1 MIRRYSKQFKED
13 AVHYYRS
20 HKELGA
26 KRCAKN
32 IGIGQSTL
40 SKWIRE
46 FRDNRKIVVY
56 CSEIYSSDEQN
67 EIERLKCELR
77 NKKDDIDVLKKA
89 IVILGK

>member
-1 MIRRYSKQFKED
+1 M
-13 AVHYYRS
+13 
-20 HKELGA
+20 
-26 KRCAKN
+26 
-32 IGIGQSTL
+32 

-89 IVILGK
+89 VVILGK